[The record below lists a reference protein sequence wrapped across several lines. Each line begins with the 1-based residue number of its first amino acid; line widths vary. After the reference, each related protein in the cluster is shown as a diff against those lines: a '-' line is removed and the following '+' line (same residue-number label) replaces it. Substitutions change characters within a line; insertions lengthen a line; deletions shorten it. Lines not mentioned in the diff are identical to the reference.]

1 MRKRYALLA
10 ALALSLPSNEGAEAQ
25 QSTSD
30 RHVLNLDDVEIA
42 ALIQDV
48 STVTG
53 FTFIAHPDVRRV
65 RVTVVSQRPMTAA
78 EVFDVFL
85 STLRVHGFA
94 AVPAGPGTYRIVPE
108 QVAVSEVGIGRTA
121 PNTFVTEII
130 KLQNFSAVDAAQMV
144 KPLVDAQGQ
153 VVANLNSNTI
163 VVVDYASNMGR
174 IRQIVNEIDRDQ
186 TRVETIA
193 LRNIPAREM
202 QEILTRVQS
211 GQAGETSGYRSNF
224 SVVASETSNTIIVRG
239 DEIAV
244 ARARQVASELDQT
257 DPVRDNIRVV
267 TLNNADAEEMV
278 PILERVGATM
288 TAQRAPSETA
298 IAGPTIA
305 HHQPTNS
312 LVISADYE
320 TLLAMDKVIAALD
333 VRRSQVLVEAIIV
346 EMSDNA
352 ARELGLQFL
361 LSGTEGS
368 SVPFATTNFSRAA
381 PNLLALTGAL
391 LTDGFQDIG
400 ETNPFRDAAISS
412 LVGSPGLT
420 FGVGGQSGNTLF
432 GVILNAVENDTNSRI
447 LSTPFGMTLN
457 NATSSLIVGQE
468 VPVTTGEVLGDSNTN
483 PFRTVERK
491 EVGVKL
497 QVTPRIGE
505 DDTVRLDIVQE
516 VSSIFGSVGEIT
528 QDLILDKREIT
539 TSVMADDGE
548 IIVLGGLIEQTD
560 TDVESRVPL
569 LGSIPVVGRLFR
581 SEGRQSTRTNLMVFI
596 KPTIVRNREDVRAS
610 TTQKYL
616 YIRADEIMR
625 GVGEEESID
634 AFVRGVLGSEPPQ

>member
-1 MRKRYALLA
+1 MWKRYALLA
-10 ALALSLPSNEGAEAQ
+10 ALAVSLPLNEAAEAQ
-25 QSTSD
+25 SSPSD

-53 FTFIAHPDVRRV
+53 YTFIAHPDVRRV
-65 RVTVVSQRPMTAA
+65 RVTVVSQKPMTAA

-85 STLRVHGFA
+85 STLRVHGFV

-108 QVAVSEVGIGRTA
+108 QMAVTEVGLGRSA

-130 KLQNFSAVDAAQMV
+130 KLENSSAVDAAQMV
-144 KPLVDAQGQ
+144 RPLVDAQGQ
-153 VVANLNSNTI
+153 VVANLNSNSI

-174 IRQIVNEIDRDQ
+174 IRQIVGEIDRDQ

-202 QEILTRVQS
+202 QDILTRVQS
-211 GQAGETSGYRSNF
+211 GQTAESSGYRSNF
-224 SVVASETSNTIIVRG
+224 SVVASETSNAIIVRG
-239 DEIAV
+239 DDIAV
-244 ARARQVASELDQT
+244 RRARQVASELDQT

-278 PILERVGATM
+278 PILERVGAAM

-298 IAGPTIA
+298 ISGPTIA

-333 VRRSQVLVEAIIV
+333 VRRAQVLVEAIIV

-368 SVPFATTNFSRAA
+368 NVPFATTNFSRGA

-391 LTDGFQDIG
+391 LTDGFQDLS

-412 LVGSPGLT
+412 LVGTPGLT
-420 FGVGGQSGNTLF
+420 LGVGGQSGDTLF
-432 GVILNAVENDTNSRI
+432 GVILNAVESDTDSRI

-468 VPVTTGEVLGDSNTN
+468 VPITTGEVLGDSNTN

-516 VSSIFGSVGEIT
+516 VSSIFGSVGEVT

-560 TDVESRVPL
+560 TDVETRVPV
-569 LGSIPVVGRLFR
+569 LGGIPVVGRLFR
-581 SEGRQSTRTNLMVFI
+581 SEGKQSTRTNLMVFI

-625 GVGEEESID
+625 GVGENESID
-634 AFVRGVLGSEPPQ
+634 AFVRGVLGSQPPQ